1 MTSTPLDARPEYRD
15 VVSLA
20 EARRLVLSTVAG
32 AVPGRPGARPPIET
46 LRIEAASGRV
56 LAAPVV
62 AAEDVPGFRRST
74 VDGYAVRAA
83 DTFGASEGSPVL
95 LFLAGRVGMGRPA
108 DLTLGPGQAAAV
120 PTGGMLPEPAD
131 AVVMV
136 EHTVQAGEGLVE
148 VPRPVAPGENAVRPG
163 EDVARGA
170 EVLPAG
176 RRLTPADLG
185 VLAAVGV
192 TNVPCRPRPRVAIV
206 PTGDEVVPAS
216 SPALASGQVRD
227 ITSVAMSAYVAGDGG
242 EPRVFDIVP
251 DRPELLEQAV
261 DRAVAEFDLVLVLG
275 GSSVGARDHTAAAI
289 DKFGPPGVLFHGLA
303 LKPGKPT
310 IYGLCG
316 PRGVP
321 VFGLPGH
328 PVSGLVVY
336 RLLVRPALRL
346 LAGEALPPWEEAA
359 AAAMLEAALPAS
371 LATAVSSDQ
380 GREEY
385 LCVRLS
391 WSNDHLVAEPV
402 HGKSGLITMLARADG
417 LVRIPAGERG
427 LESGAW
433 VEVIPLE

>member
-1 MTSTPLDARPEYRD
+1 M
-15 VVSLA
+15 
-20 EARRLVLSTVAG
+20 VAG
-32 AVPGRPGARPPIET
+32 AASGGPRSSAPVEVVPIEC
-46 LRIEAASGRV
+46 ASGRV
-56 LAAPVV
+56 LAGPIV

-83 DTFGASEGSPVL
+83 DTFGAGEGAPVL
-95 LFLAGRVGMGRPA
+95 LVLVGRIGMGQA
-108 DLTLGPGQAAAV
+108 AGLTLGPGKTAAV
-120 PTGGMLPEPAD
+120 PTGGMLPEAAD
-131 AVVMV
+131 AVVMI
-136 EHTVQAGEGLVE
+136 EHTVPAGEGLVD
-148 VPRPVAPGENAVRPG
+148 VSRPVAPGENTVSSG
-163 EDVARGA
+163 EDVARGE

-185 VLAAVGV
+185 VLAAMGV
-192 TNVPCRPRPRVAIV
+192 TNVPCRPKPRVAIV

-216 SPALASGQVRD
+216 SSALAPGQVRD
-227 ITSVAMSAYVAGDGG
+227 ITSVALSAYVAGDGG
-242 EPRVFDIVP
+242 EPRVVGIVP
-251 DRPELLEQAV
+251 DRPELLERALE
-261 DRAVAEFDLVLVLG
+261 RAVAESDLVLALG

-316 PRGVP
+316 PRRVP

-346 LAGEALPPWEEAA
+346 LAGEILPPWAETASA
-359 AAAMLEAALPAS
+359 PTREAALPAR

-380 GREEY
+380 GRDEF

-391 WSNDHLVAEPV
+391 WSNDHLLAEPV
-402 HGKSGLITMLARADG
+402 HGKSGHITMLARADG

-433 VEVIPLE
+433 VEVIPLD